1 MDVSM
6 TNADQY
12 LSRFENGQGMV
23 PGFTTSIKTRPLVIS
38 KMVSYLHEKSV
49 TLRSKRLLE
58 ELRTF
63 VWKNGK
69 AQALS
74 GYNDDL
80 TMALGIG
87 MFLRDTALHF
97 KQQGVDMARAAL
109 GGIHSTNYQAPNIY
123 QGGKPNINP
132 YEMENPYGDKEDI
145 SWLLG

>member
-1 MDVSM
+1 
-6 TNADQY
+6 
-12 LSRFENGQGMV
+12 
-23 PGFTTSIKTRPLVIS
+23 
-38 KMVSYLHEKSV
+38 MVSYIHEKSV
-49 TLRSKRLLE
+49 TIQSKRLLE

-63 VWKNGK
+63 IWKNGK

-80 TMALGIG
+80 VMSFGIA

-97 KQQGVDMARAAL
+97 RQQGVDMARASL

-123 QGGKPNINP
+123 TNSNRIKNP